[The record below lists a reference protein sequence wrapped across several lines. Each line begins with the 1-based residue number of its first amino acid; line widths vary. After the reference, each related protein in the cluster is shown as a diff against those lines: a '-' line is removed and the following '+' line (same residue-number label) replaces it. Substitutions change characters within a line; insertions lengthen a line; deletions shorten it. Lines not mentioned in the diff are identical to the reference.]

1 MKKNSSNLILI
12 VLLVIIVTIGCFVTG
27 NKKFNGYKGDKTFD
41 GYIGIIE
48 DYEDSYYYFEKDKL
62 GYVDDGS
69 HDVCKVNIN
78 IEKKYIECNNSK
90 YSIEYYDKDILVIS
104 NFDQPYSNS
113 NVVFLNT
120 NGNHNQENI
129 VQPLVFDKIKN
140 GNLDLTN
147 GTQIKKYIK

>member
-1 MKKNSSNLILI
+1 MKKTNKKLITVIAILI
-12 VLLVIIVTIGCFVTG
+12 VIACIFIVYKTYPMKIKG
-27 NKKFNGYKGDKTFD
+27 NKTFD

-48 DYEDSYYYFEKDKL
+48 RWEDSYYYFEKDKL

-69 HDVCKVNIN
+69 YDICKVNIN
-78 IEKKYIECNNSK
+78 IDKKYIECNNSK
-90 YSIEYYDKDILVIS
+90 YNIEYYDKDILVIS

-120 NGNHNQENI
+120 NGNHNQEKI